1 MNNSIITIFKKEMAR
16 FFGDKRTAFTTVLLP
31 GLMIFVMYSIMGDAI
46 SNQFSVEEN
55 YKYECHMQN
64 PPEDES
70 LLKVI
75 KDQFEIKEIS
85 SDGESDKVK
94 QEITKKETDLFVIF
108 PENFIQEIQ
117 AEHTMNADSP
127 AADVPKVQIFYNSSE
142 TSSESAYNAM
152 TSLLGEYEGS
162 MMTNYFDINPQTEGI
177 SFDLATAEDR
187 TGSIFSSMLPFLL
200 LVFLYS
206 GTIAIA
212 PESIAGEKERGTI
225 ATLLVTPAKRSHIA
239 VGKILALS
247 FIALLSGASSAI
259 GTILSMPKLMGA
271 ASDSLSGSVYS
282 VTDYLLLAVVVL
294 STVLVF
300 VSVISLVSAYA
311 KSNKEAQTYCMPL
324 MIVIMLIGLTSM
336 FGGTAKDSLV
346 YYCIPCYNSVQ
357 SMIQIFQ
364 FEAATLPVL
373 ITVGSNLAVTL
384 LGTFILTKMFE
395 SERIIFSK

>member
-16 FFGDKRTAFTTVLLP
+16 FFGDKRTAFTTILLP

-46 SNQFSVEEN
+46 SSQISVEED
-55 YKYECHMQN
+55 YKYECYMQN
-64 PPEDES
+64 LPEDEA
-70 LLKVI
+70 LQEMI
-75 KDQFEIKEIS
+75 KSQFDLNEIS
-85 SDGESDKVK
+85 SDEESDKAK
-94 QEITKKETDLFVIF
+94 QEITQKESDLLVLF

-117 AEHTMNADSP
+117 TEYTQDSGVS
-127 AADVPKVQIFYNSSE
+127 APKVQIFYNSSE
-142 TSSESAYNAM
+142 TSSESAYRTM
-152 TSLLGEYEGS
+152 VTLLDGYEGS
-162 MMTNYFDINPQTEGI
+162 MSNRFDINPQTEDV
-177 SFDLATAEDR
+177 SFDLATAEDM

-206 GTIAIA
+206 GTISIA

-239 VGKILALS
+239 IGKILALS

-259 GTILSMPKLMGA
+259 GTILSLPKLSGE
-271 ASDSLSGSVYS
+271 ASDSLNGTVYS

-300 VSVISLVSAYA
+300 VSVISLISAYA

-336 FGGTAKDSLV
+336 FGGSAKESLV

-357 SMIQIFQ
+357 SMIQIFR
-364 FEAATLPVL
+364 FETSTLSVL
-373 ITVGSNLAVTL
+373 VTVGSNLAVTF

>member
-16 FFGDKRTAFTTVLLP
+16 FFGDKRTAFTTILLP
-31 GLMIFVMYSIMGDAI
+31 GLMIFVMYSIMGDAM
-46 SNQFSVEEN
+46 SSQFTVEED
-55 YKYECHMQN
+55 YKYECYMQN
-64 PPEDES
+64 LPEDDTLQEM
-70 LLKVI
+70 I
-75 KDQFEIKEIS
+75 KSQFDLKEIS
-85 SDGESDKVK
+85 SDEESDKAK
-94 QEITKKETDLFVIF
+94 KEITQKESDLFVLF
-108 PENFIQEIQ
+108 PENFIQDIQ
-117 AEHTMNADSP
+117 KEYAQDAGVSAPM
-127 AADVPKVQIFYNSSE
+127 VQIFYNSSE
-142 TSSESAYNAM
+142 TSSESAYSTMVA
-152 TSLLGEYEGS
+152 LLDGYEGS
-162 MMTNYFDINPQTEGI
+162 MSNRFDINPQTEDV
-177 SFDLATAEDR
+177 SFDLATAEDT

-239 VGKILALS
+239 IGKILALS

-259 GTILSMPKLMGA
+259 GTVLSMPKLMGA
-271 ASDSLSGSVYS
+271 ASDSLNGAVYS
-282 VTDYLLLAVVVL
+282 VTDYLLLAVVIL

-300 VSVISLVSAYA
+300 VSVISLISAYA

-324 MIVIMLIGLTSM
+324 MVVIMLIGLTSM
-336 FGGTAKDSLV
+336 FGGAAKESMI

-364 FEAATLPVL
+364 FEASTLPVL
-373 ITVGSNLAVTL
+373 ITVGSNLAVTF
-384 LGTFILTKMFE
+384 LGIFILTKMFE